1 MDQNLKVASTLS
13 SDSCRKRKRR
23 DGLSVADTLKLWSQ
37 GKDAKQSCKAPA
49 KGSKKG
55 CMKGKGGPQN
65 QRCNYRGVR
74 QRTWGKW
81 VAEIRAPNGGKRIW
95 LGTFPTACEA
105 ALAYDEAARTMYGEN
120 AIINMPHISRFDSVA
135 TTSHAFSEAS
145 TCSASNSMTVP
156 SNYEICGRDV
166 DGEGE
171 PSRMNVEY
179 TVDSETAWT
188 MHGENATLNMPHVS
202 DFDSVSITSPVFSE
216 ATTCS
221 ASNSM
226 TVPINYEICGRDVDG
241 EGEPSGMNVEYTVD
255 SETAWTMDG
264 ENATLNMP
272 HVADFDSVT
281 ITSPVFSEATTCAPS
296 NSVTVS
302 SNSEICER
310 DVDGEGEPSK
320 MNIEYTA
327 DSEAATTSQD
337 VKTDAKSED
346 HTDDS
351 WLTNGLDFAKN
362 IAIDFGETADWFE
375 DYYFDVPEFFD

>member
-37 GKDAKQSCKAPA
+37 SKDAKQSCKAPA

-65 QRCNYRGVR
+65 QSSNYRGVR

-120 AIINMPHISRFDSVA
+120 AILNMPHISGSDSVA
-135 TTSHAFSEAS
+135 TTSHAFSEAT
-145 TCSASNSMTVP
+145 TCAASNSMTVP
-156 SNYEICGRDV
+156 NV
-166 DGEGE
+166 DREGE

-188 MHGENATLNMPHVS
+188 MDGENAMLNMPHVS
-202 DFDSVSITSPVFSE
+202 DFDSVTITSPVFLE
-216 ATTCS
+216 ATTCT

-226 TVPINYEICGRDVDG
+226 TGSSNSEICGRDVDG
-241 EGEPSGMNVEYTVD
+241 EGEPSKMNVEYTV
-255 SETAWTMDG
+255 
-264 ENATLNMP
+264 
-272 HVADFDSVT
+272 
-281 ITSPVFSEATTCAPS
+281 
-296 NSVTVS
+296 
-302 SNSEICER
+302 
-310 DVDGEGEPSK
+310 
-320 MNIEYTA
+320 

-337 VKTDAKSED
+337 VKTDAKSEE

-351 WLTNGLDFAKN
+351 WLTNGLDYAKN

-375 DYYFDVPEFFD
+375 DYCFNVPEFFD